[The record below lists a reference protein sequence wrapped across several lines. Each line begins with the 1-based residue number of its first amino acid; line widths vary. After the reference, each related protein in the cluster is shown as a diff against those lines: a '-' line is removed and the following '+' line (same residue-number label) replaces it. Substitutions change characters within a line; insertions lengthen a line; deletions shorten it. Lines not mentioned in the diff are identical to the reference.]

1 MFQSIA
7 FSRGEN
13 LKAEDSPNCQWGVW
27 RAPVQCLNPLTTRSN
42 DTKKWCFLW
51 YPCDHR
57 SVQNLRNQ
65 MHTSCGFVPIFKHF
79 LYINKYRQLILISQQ
94 SSTHLT
100 LRCII
105 RLFCAL
111 VSMVSLTKHWT
122 TFWDFSFPHRFTK
135 RMGPAW
141 VVSLQEVFVVDL
153 KSLNAVYIL
162 FTWPLFISNWN
173 CVAIFWDEFEKMLCF
188 WQGIVVEGRS
198 RMRYGRC
205 RLS

>member
-7 FSRGEN
+7 FSGGEN

-27 RAPVQCLNPLTTRSN
+27 RAPVQCLNPLTTRSS

-79 LYINKYRQLILISQQ
+79 WYINKYIQLILLSQQ
-94 SSTHLT
+94 SSMHLT
-100 LRCII
+100 LRCIV
-105 RLFCAL
+105 RLFAL
-111 VSMVSLTKHWT
+111 LSQWWVWPNTGPPFE
-122 TFWDFSFPHRFTK
+122 TFRFLIDSQN
-135 RMGPAW
+135 AW
-141 VVSLQEVFVVDL
+141 VLHGSGLPRCRRCFVVDL
-153 KSLNAVYIL
+153 KSLNAVYFSFDPCL
-162 FTWPLFISNWN
+162 FQIEIVLQFSGMN
-173 CVAIFWDEFEKMLCF
+173 F